1 MKNVYLYYYND
12 YQKIL
17 HIIKEKK
24 TLKDVYIDKD
34 YDLYILSN
42 KDRELKIILFKS
54 KKIMSIICEKYRDI
68 VSLNI
73 IDSVTKINL
82 LDKRLFNNIFELGV
96 SNNLCKIVVD
106 IDIIGDEFELVELN
120 GLNLLNLD
128 IIHDFEIQDIN
139 SNTNL
144 KSYSF
149 QPYGYKYLISIKS
162 INKIEFNK
170 RYSTEDIIIIVEKL
184 TRLFGGDENNING

>member
-54 KKIMSIICEKYRDI
+54 KKILSIICEKYRDI

-106 IDIIGDEFELVELN
+106 IDIIGDEVELVELN

-144 KSYSF
+144 KS
-149 QPYGYKYLISIKS
+149 YKYLISIKS